1 MCIATITAIATATAT
16 AIATAAS
23 AAAAAATAAV
33 AAVGSAAAAV
43 GGAVASGAAA
53 IGSTVASGAAA
64 VWSGLGAT
72 AFTIGSTSVSWGALG
87 LGALAVGGAVAGGVT
102 SIVSGVQNAKMQ
114 EAQAE
119 YMAEMEA
126 ENAKTAARQAEA
138 LELQGNQERSQLHGK
153 MLQTKGDARAS
164 YAAGGV
170 VLGAGSSADYEA
182 DIADA
187 YDLDSRNLNYDIA
200 SKKWK
205 LQVQANNAAN
215 QSALY
220 KAQAGGYKSQQTT
233 SILSGIFNNIGNTAS
248 ALGGA
253 VSASDKLGWLY

>member
-33 AAVGSAAAAV
+33 AAVGTAAAAV
-43 GGAVASGAAA
+43 GSAVAG
-53 IGSTVASGAAA
+53 GAAA
-64 VWSGLGAT
+64 VGGTLAGAASWTAGVLGST
-72 AFTIGSTSVSWGALG
+72 AFTIGSASVSWGAVG
-87 LGALAVGGAVAGGVT
+87 LGALAIGGAVAGGIT
-102 SIVSGVQNAKMQ
+102 SVVSGIQNAQMQ

-119 YMAEMEA
+119 YMAQVEA

-138 LELQGNQERSQLHGK
+138 IDLQGNQERASLRNK
-153 MLQTKGDARAS
+153 MLQTKSEARNA

-170 VLGAGSSADYEA
+170 VLGAGSTADYEA
-182 DIADA
+182 DVADA
-187 YDLDSRNLNYDIA
+187 YDLDSRNLNYDIK

-205 LQVQANNAAN
+205 LQVSANNSAN

-220 KAQAGGYKSQQTT
+220 RAQAGGYRSQKTT
-233 SILSGIFNNIGNTAS
+233 SLLSGTFNAIGNAAS
-248 ALGGA
+248 AFGGA
-253 VSASDKLGWLY
+253 ISASSKLGWI

>member
-53 IGSTVASGAAA
+53 IGSTVAG
-64 VWSGLGAT
+64 GLGAT

-102 SIVSGVQNAKMQ
+102 SIVSGVQNVKMQ

-126 ENAKTAARQAEA
+126 ENAKAVARQAEA
-138 LELQGNQERSQLHGK
+138 LDLQGNQERAQLHGK
-153 MLQTKGDARAS
+153 MLQTKGEARAS

-182 DIADA
+182 DIADT

-200 SKKWK
+200 SRKWK

-220 KAQAGGYKSQQTT
+220 KAQAGGYRSQQAT
-233 SILSGIFNNIGNTAS
+233 SILSGTFNTVGNTAN

-253 VSASDKLGWLY
+253 ISVSDRLGWLY